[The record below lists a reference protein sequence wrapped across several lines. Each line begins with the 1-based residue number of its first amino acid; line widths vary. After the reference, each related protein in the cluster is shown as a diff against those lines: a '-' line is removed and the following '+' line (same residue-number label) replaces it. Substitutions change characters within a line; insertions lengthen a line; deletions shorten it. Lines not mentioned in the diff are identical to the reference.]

1 MPNLAGR
8 VRNNRLWGV
17 LAVYL
22 GASWVILQIVD
33 VVKQNL
39 GLPDW
44 VFPFAMLL
52 LLIGLPIILA
62 TAFLQGGARLEAE
75 AAPPGPSEAA
85 PVAASAGSGL
95 ERTGHRFFTWRNAL
109 IGGGLAFLL
118 LVAVTGG
125 FMYMRSAGIGPVGS
139 LVAKGVLEERSR
151 VVLAELEAPDS
162 VLARTVTESFRVDL
176 AQSPVVELVEPDSIA
191 NALARM
197 GRPEKTKLTEEMAR
211 ELAVRDGI
219 PAVVAGELAA
229 LGTGYVLTARL
240 VASGDGAALASA
252 RASARD
258 EAALLDAIDEVSSK
272 LREQIGESYTSLRET
287 PSLAHVTTGSLEAL
301 KKYTQAQ
308 DARHRDGNPEA
319 AIRLLE
325 EAVAIDSTF
334 ALAWRDLATILGN
347 QRGSWARR
355 IDATER
361 AYRFRDRLSER
372 ERYLVAAT
380 YYQEVTEEPRKVI
393 ETYEA
398 MLRLDSADAQAL
410 NNIGFTYYMQADWE
424 NALEWYRRAHAA
436 APGVAMHLANVAT
449 TQANLGNIRAA
460 DSLYAELDSISANP
474 QWDLWRGAF
483 LWMKG
488 DEAGARATF
497 GEIVRE
503 HPTRPVAVAQ
513 ASRALLGLDLVRG
526 RLERATAANRDWA
539 EAALAAGEGERALSA
554 LIEAAGWKLGIARDT
569 AGALAS
575 IDAALRRID
584 PESLSPLDR
593 PWSRIA
599 GVLLEAGEIERGRDV
614 LEREWSEV
622 PDLLKPSSE
631 KYKAEDRARIAHAEG
646 RPLEALEEIRSLPP
660 WTCVPCRTR
669 VEAELLDEAGRRDSA
684 IVGYERYLETPY
696 NYRLY
701 PDGPWLAPT
710 HERLGQLYDEAGN
723 LEKAA
728 LHYARFVELW
738 EDADPALQPRVR
750 AARARLEAIL
760 RERG

>member
-44 VFPFAMLL
+44 VFPFAILL

-125 FMYMRSAGIGPVGS
+125 FMYMRTAGIGPVGS

-151 VVLAELEAPDS
+151 IVLAEFEAPDS

-176 AQSPVVELVEPDSIA
+176 AQSPVVEIVEPDSIA

-197 GRPEKTKLTEEMAR
+197 GRPEKTKVTEEVAR

-229 LGTGYVLTARL
+229 LGAGYVLTARL
-240 VASGDGAALASA
+240 VAPGDGALLASA

-258 EAALLDAIDEVSSK
+258 DAALLDAIDEVSSK

-308 DARHRDGNPEA
+308 EVRHAGGNPEA
-319 AIRLLE
+319 AVRLLE

-334 ALAWRDLATILGN
+334 ALAWRDIATILGN
-347 QRGSWARR
+347 SGGSWADQ

-361 AYRFRDRLSER
+361 AYRFRERLSER
-372 ERYLVAAT
+372 ERYLVEAS
-380 YYQEVTEEPRKVI
+380 YYQEVTDEPRKVI

-398 MLRLDSADAQAL
+398 MLRLDSTDAQAL
-410 NNIGFTYYMQADWE
+410 NNIGFTYYGQADWE
-424 NALEWYRRAHAA
+424 QALEWYRRSHEA
-436 APGVAMHLANVAT
+436 APDVPMHLANVAT
-449 TQANLGNIRAA
+449 TQANIGDFRAA
-460 DSLYAELDSISANP
+460 DSLFSLLDSLSANP
-474 QWDLWRGAF
+474 DWDIWRASYA
-483 LWMKG
+483 WTKG
-488 DEAGARATF
+488 DEEASRAAFEVVLREHPGRPAAGARAQY
-497 GEIVRE
+497 GL
-503 HPTRPVAVAQ
+503 AA
-513 ASRALLGLDLVRG
+513 LDLVHG
-526 RLERATAANRDWA
+526 RLARATAALRPLA
-539 EAALAAGEGERALSA
+539 EGMLAAGASGRALRT
-554 LIEAAGWKLGIARDT
+554 LVEAAAWRLEVVGDT
-569 AGALAS
+569 AGALVALE
-575 IDAALRRID
+575 AATRRVD
-584 PESLSPLDR
+584 PESVPALDR
-593 PWSRIA
+593 PWGQIA
-599 GVLLEAGEIERGRDV
+599 GVLLDAGEIERGRALLD
-614 LEREWSEV
+614 RAWNEV
-622 PDLLKPSSE
+622 PELLKPAEE
-631 KYKAEDRARIAHAEG
+631 KYRALDRAMIARAEG
-646 RPLEALEEIRSLPP
+646 RPLEALEEFRSLPP
-660 WTCVPCRTR
+660 WSCVPCRAR
-669 VEAELLDEAGRRDSA
+669 VEAALLDEAGRTDSA
-684 IVGYERYLETPY
+684 IVAYERYLSDPGGF
-696 NYRLY
+696 RLGA
-701 PDGPWLAPT
+701 DATWFAPT
-710 HERLGQLYDEAGN
+710 HERLGQLYDGAGN

-728 LHYARFVELW
+728 LHHARFVELW
-738 EDADPALQPRVR
+738 
-750 AARARLEAIL
+750 
-760 RERG
+760 

>member
-62 TAFLQGGARLEAE
+62 TAFLQGGARLEVE

-125 FMYMRSAGIGPVGS
+125 FMYMRTAGIGPVGS

-151 VVLAELEAPDS
+151 IVLAEFEAPDS

-197 GRPEKTKLTEEMAR
+197 DRAEGTRLTEETAR

-229 LGTGYVLTARL
+229 LGAGYVLTARL
-240 VASGDGAALASA
+240 VAPGDGALLASA

-258 EAALLDAIDEVSSK
+258 DAALLDAIDEVSSK
-272 LREQIGESYTSLRET
+272 LRERIGESYSSLRAT

-308 DARHRDGNPEA
+308 DVRLRGGNPEA
-319 AIRLLE
+319 ALQLLE

-334 ALAWRDLATILGN
+334 ALAWRDIATILGN
-347 QRGSWARR
+347 SGGSWADR

-361 AYRFRDRLSER
+361 AYRFRARLSER
-372 ERYLVAAT
+372 ERYLVEAS
-380 YYQEVTEEPRKVI
+380 YYQEVTDEPHKVI

-398 MLRLDSADAQAL
+398 MLRLDPEDSQAL
-410 NNIGFTYYMQADWE
+410 NNIGFTYY
-424 NALEWYRRAHAA
+424 RRRTGRTRWNGTGARTRRRPMFPCTWRTSRPRRRISGTSVRPTPCTPCWTRSPRIPTGTSG
-436 APGVAMHLANVAT
+436 APGTCGRRVTRRHPAPRSRRCC
-449 TQANLGNIRAA
+449 GNTGAGPPRPAGRG
-460 DSLYAELDSISANP
+460 SA
-474 QWDLWRGAF
+474 WRPSTSCTDG
-483 LWMKG
+483 
-488 DEAGARATF
+488 
-497 GEIVRE
+497 
-503 HPTRPVAVAQ
+503 
-513 ASRALLGLDLVRG
+513 SRG
-526 RLERATAANRDWA
+526 R
-539 EAALAAGEGERALSA
+539 
-554 LIEAAGWKLGIARDT
+554 
-569 AGALAS
+569 
-575 IDAALRRID
+575 RR
-584 PESLSPLDR
+584 PCAPSP
-593 PWSRIA
+593 
-599 GVLLEAGEIERGRDV
+599 RG
-614 LEREWSEV
+614 
-622 PDLLKPSSE
+622 
-631 KYKAEDRARIAHAEG
+631 
-646 RPLEALEEIRSLPP
+646 
-660 WTCVPCRTR
+660 
-669 VEAELLDEAGRRDSA
+669 
-684 IVGYERYLETPY
+684 
-696 NYRLY
+696 
-701 PDGPWLAPT
+701 
-710 HERLGQLYDEAGN
+710 
-723 LEKAA
+723 
-728 LHYARFVELW
+728 
-738 EDADPALQPRVR
+738 
-750 AARARLEAIL
+750 
-760 RERG
+760 